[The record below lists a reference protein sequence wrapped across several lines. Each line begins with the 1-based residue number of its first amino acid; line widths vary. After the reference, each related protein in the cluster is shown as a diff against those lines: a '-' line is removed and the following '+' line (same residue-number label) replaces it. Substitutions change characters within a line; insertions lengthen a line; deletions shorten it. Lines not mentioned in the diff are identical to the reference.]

1 MTCLT
6 AE

>member
-6 AE
+6 

>member
-6 AE
+6 AV